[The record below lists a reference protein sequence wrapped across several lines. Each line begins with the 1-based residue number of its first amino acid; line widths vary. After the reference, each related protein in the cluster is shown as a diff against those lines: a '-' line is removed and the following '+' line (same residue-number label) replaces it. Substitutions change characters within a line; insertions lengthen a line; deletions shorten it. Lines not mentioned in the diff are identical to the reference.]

1 MAKKIKNESGLAGRF
16 FRKFGKTVGS
26 VLLVLAISF
35 VIFAC
40 IFTAYLRNYL
50 MPQVSFSLD
59 SFRLNQTSV
68 IYYQNKSTGEY
79 QALQNLYG
87 EENRIWASYKDIP
100 TNLIYATVAI
110 EDKRFFQHHGVDW
123 IRSMKASENL
133 FLGGGS
139 TYGASTL
146 TQQLVK
152 NLTNDKEVTVRRK
165 LVEIFRALEME
176 KQYSKEEIMEWYLNT
191 IYLGEQS
198 YGVRT
203 AAYTYFGKDVS
214 QLDLA
219 ECASLIAIT
228 NNPSIYD
235 PYISDK
241 TKAENKKRQVNILY
255 EMYQQGYISEGDY
268 ESAKA
273 EELVFRYA
281 DSSQETG
288 DDSDY
293 YSYFVDQVIRD
304 VVSDLADATGYD
316 TEVINRMIL
325 GGGYQI
331 YSTIDVDVQNAVEEV
346 YENLDNIPKTSSTYQ
361 QLQSGMVIIDN
372 DTGDI
377 AAIVGGVGKKEG
389 SLTFSRATQSLL
401 SPGSTIKP
409 LAVYAPALENGI
421 ITPATVYDDTPFSF
435 GTSAWPKNEDDI
447 YHGLINVLTAMKRS
461 TNTVAVKVL
470 DDVGLDN
477 AYDYAVEQMHL
488 DTLVDEYELNGV
500 SYTDKS
506 YWSLALGGMVRG
518 VTIRDLTAAYA
529 SIENGGTYRE
539 ARTYT
544 KVLDSDGNV
553 VLDNTQNS
561 DENMSEKT
569 AYYLTYMMEET
580 VKDGTGYE
588 AQVEGIDTAGK
599 TGTTSDDKDRW
610 FAGYTGYYTGVV
622 WCGYDQPQEVV
633 LEDENI
639 ENPASVLWNEVMTKI
654 HEGKENRAFER
665 PTTVVDVDVCQD
677 SGMLPGEWCAN
688 DARGDR
694 TVTVQLDSADVPTSY
709 CAVHVETE
717 LCTAGENLHV
727 ANEYCQQRGT
737 TAEYGMLNISR
748 QFPIGIAVADQQYCV
763 GVLERQSG
771 YTEARCTTTDPVNET
786 CTIHTTPVQ
795 SYTRTYS
802 NDDET
807 PTQTPEETTQTDG
820 DQPGEESPEES
831 DPIVSMPA
839 VQ

>member
-1 MAKKIKNESGLAGRF
+1 MAKKQKREPGMPGIF
-16 FRKFGKTVGS
+16 FRRFGKVLGTI
-26 VLLVLAISF
+26 LLVGAISL

-68 IYYQNKSTGEY
+68 IYYQDKSTGEY

-100 TNLIYATVAI
+100 TNLVYATVAI
-110 EDKRFFQHHGVDW
+110 EDKRFFQHSGVDW
-123 IRSMKASENL
+123 LRSMKASANL
-133 FLGGGS
+133 FLGGSS
-139 TYGASTL
+139 TYGASTV

-152 NLTNDKEVTVRRK
+152 NLTNDNEVTVRRK

-176 KQYSKEEIMEWYLNT
+176 KQYSKEDIMEWYLNT

-214 QLDLA
+214 ELDLA

-228 NNPSIYD
+228 NNPSIFD
-235 PYISDK
+235 PYISEK
-241 TKAENKKRQVNILY
+241 TKAKNKERQTDILY
-255 EMYQQGYISEGDY
+255 EMWQQGYITENEY
-268 ESAKA
+268 QNAKN
-273 EELVFRYA
+273 EELQFQYA
-281 DSSQETG
+281 DSSSETG
-288 DDSDY
+288 DNSDY

-304 VVSDLADATGYD
+304 VVNDLANATGYD

-331 YSTIDVDVQNAVEEV
+331 YSTIDVDVQNAAEEV
-346 YENLDNIPKTSSTYQ
+346 YEDLDNIPKTDSTYQ
-361 QLQSGMVIIDN
+361 QLQSGIVIIDN
-372 DTGDI
+372 ETGDI
-377 AAIVGGVGKKEG
+377 AAIVGGVGQKEG
-389 SLTFSRATQSLL
+389 SLTLSRATQSLL

-409 LAVYAPALENGI
+409 LAVYAPALEMGL
-421 ITPATVYDDTPFSF
+421 ITPATVYDDTPFTF
-435 GTSAWPKNEDDI
+435 GSSPWPKNEDDT
-447 YHGLINVLTAMKRS
+447 YHGLTNILTAMKRS

-470 DDVGLDN
+470 DDVGLDY
-477 AYDYAVEQMHL
+477 AYHYAVNDMHL

-500 SYTDKS
+500 NYTDKS

-529 SIENGGTYRE
+529 SIENKGTYRE

-553 VLDNTQNS
+553 VLDNTQSSN
-561 DENMSEKT
+561 ENMSEKT

-580 VKDGTGYE
+580 VKDGTGQE
-588 AQVEGIDTAGK
+588 AQVPGIDTAGK

-633 LEDENI
+633 LEDDSI
-639 ENPASVLWNEVMTKI
+639 ENPASVLFNKVMTKV
-654 HEGKENRAFER
+654 HEGKQNKAFEK
-665 PTTVVDVDVCQD
+665 PTSVIDVEVCQD
-677 SGMLPGEWCAN
+677 SGNLVNDWCTK
-688 DARGDR
+688 DIRGDR
-694 TVTVQLDSADVPTSY
+694 TVTIQLDGSDVPTSY
-709 CAVHVETE
+709 CSTHVETDI
-717 LCTAGENLHV
+717 CTAGDTLHV
-727 ANEYCQQRGT
+727 ANDSCKSRGT
-737 TAEYGMLNISR
+737 VTQYGLLNLSR
-748 QFPIGIAVADQQYCV
+748 QFPIAGIVVADQQYCV
-763 GVLERQSG
+763 GTLVKRSG
-771 YTEARCTTTDPVNET
+771 YSEARCDTMDPVNAV
-786 CTIHTTPVQ
+786 CTIHGTQRTNVTTR
-795 SYTRTYS
+795 YD
-802 NDDET
+802 NDDDNTGGTEQD
-807 PTQTPEETTQTDG
+807 P
-820 DQPGEESPEES
+820 SES
-831 DPIVSMPA
+831 DPVVSMPA

>member
-1 MAKKIKNESGLAGRF
+1 MAKKQKKQPGVMGRF
-16 FRKFGKTVGS
+16 FRRFGKVLGS
-26 VLLVLAISF
+26 VLLVLAISL

-68 IYYQNKSTGEY
+68 IYYQDKSTGEY

-100 TNLIYATVAI
+100 TNLVYATVAI
-110 EDKRFFQHHGVDW
+110 EDKRFFQHNGVDW
-123 IRSMKASENL
+123 LRSMKASANL

-139 TYGASTL
+139 AYGASTV

-191 IYLGEQS
+191 IYLGEQA

-235 PYISDK
+235 PYISEK
-241 TKAENKKRQVNILY
+241 TKANNKERQTNILY
-255 EMYQQGYISEGDY
+255 EMCQQGYISESDY
-268 ESAKA
+268 QNAKA
-273 EELVFRYA
+273 EELNFQYA
-281 DSSQETG
+281 DSSTETG
-288 DDSDY
+288 DNSDY

-304 VVSDLADATGYD
+304 VVDDLASVTGYD

-331 YSTIDVDVQNAVEEV
+331 YSTIDVDVQNAAEEV
-346 YENLDNIPKTSSTYQ
+346 YENLDNIPKTDSTYQ
-361 QLQSGMVIIDN
+361 QLQSGIVIIDN
-372 DTGDI
+372 ETGDI
-377 AAIVGGVGKKEG
+377 AAIVGGVGQKEG
-389 SLTFSRATQSLL
+389 SLTLSRATQSLL

-409 LAVYAPALENGI
+409 LAVYAPALELGL
-421 ITPATVYDDTPFSF
+421 ITPATVYDDTPFTF
-435 GTSAWPKNEDDI
+435 GSTPWPKNEDET
-447 YHGLINVLTAMKRS
+447 YHGLTNILDAMKRS

-470 DDVGLDN
+470 DDVGLDY
-477 AYDYAVEQMHL
+477 AYQYAVDEMHL
-488 DTLVDEYELNGV
+488 NSLVDEYELNGV

-518 VTIRDLTAAYA
+518 VTIRDMAAAYA
-529 SIENGGTYRE
+529 SIENKGVYRK

-553 VLDNTQNS
+553 VLDNTQSSN
-561 DENMSEKT
+561 ENMSEKT

-580 VKDGTGYE
+580 VKDGTGQE
-588 AQVEGIDTAGK
+588 AQVPGIDTAGK

-633 LEDENI
+633 LEDDSI
-639 ENPASVLWNEVMTKI
+639 ENPASVLFNEVMTKV
-654 HEGKENRAFER
+654 HEGKENKAFEK
-665 PTTVVDVDVCQD
+665 PSSVVEVQVCQD
-677 SGMLPGEWCAN
+677 SGRLPNEWCTK
-688 DARGDR
+688 DVRGDR
-694 TVTVQLDSADVPTSY
+694 TISVMLDSSDAPTAY
-709 CAVHVETE
+709 CDTHVETD
-717 LCTAGENLHV
+717 LCTAGETLHV
-727 ANEYCQQRGT
+727 AGDYCAARGT
-737 TAEYGMLNISR
+737 VEQYGMLNISR
-748 QFPIGIAVADQQYCV
+748 QFPIAGIVVADQQYCI
-763 GVLERQSG
+763 GTLTKRSG
-771 YTEARCTTTDPVNET
+771 YSEARCDTMDPVNKT
-786 CTIHTTPVQ
+786 CTIHTSNRTTTTTTGTTGAVTVTPTPSEDGTETTPV
-795 SYTRTYS
+795 
-802 NDDET
+802 
-807 PTQTPEETTQTDG
+807 
-820 DQPGEESPEES
+820 ES
-831 DPIVSMPA
+831 DPVVSMPA

>member
-1 MAKKIKNESGLAGRF
+1 MAKKQKREPGMPGRF
-16 FRKFGKTVGS
+16 FRRFGKVLGTI
-26 VLLVLAISF
+26 LLVGAISL

-68 IYYQNKSTGEY
+68 IYYQDKSTGEY

-100 TNLIYATVAI
+100 TNLVYATVAI
-110 EDKRFFQHHGVDW
+110 EDKRFFQHSGVDW
-123 IRSMKASENL
+123 LRSMKASANL
-133 FLGGGS
+133 FLGGSS
-139 TYGASTL
+139 TYGASTV

-152 NLTNDKEVTVRRK
+152 NLTNDNEVTVRRK

-176 KQYSKEEIMEWYLNT
+176 KQYSKEDIVEWYLNT

-214 QLDLA
+214 ELDLA

-228 NNPSIYD
+228 NNPSIFD
-235 PYISDK
+235 PYISEK
-241 TKAENKKRQVNILY
+241 TKAKNKERQTDILY
-255 EMYQQGYISEGDY
+255 EMWQQGYITENEY
-268 ESAKA
+268 QNAKN
-273 EELVFRYA
+273 EELQFQYA
-281 DSSQETG
+281 DSSSETG
-288 DDSDY
+288 DNSDY

-304 VVSDLADATGYD
+304 VVNDLANATGYD

-331 YSTIDVDVQNAVEEV
+331 YSTIDVDVQNAAEEV
-346 YENLDNIPKTSSTYQ
+346 YEDLDNIPKTDSTYQ
-361 QLQSGMVIIDN
+361 QLQSGIVIIDN
-372 DTGDI
+372 ETGDI
-377 AAIVGGVGKKEG
+377 AAIVGGVGQKEG
-389 SLTFSRATQSLL
+389 SLTLSRATQSLL

-409 LAVYAPALENGI
+409 LAVYAPALEMGL
-421 ITPATVYDDTPFSF
+421 ITPATVYDDTPFTF
-435 GTSAWPKNEDDI
+435 GSSPWPKNEDDT
-447 YHGLINVLTAMKRS
+447 YHGLTNILTAMKRS

-470 DDVGLDN
+470 DDVGLDY
-477 AYDYAVEQMHL
+477 AYHYAVNDMHL

-500 SYTDKS
+500 NYTDKS

-529 SIENGGTYRE
+529 SIENKGTYRE

-553 VLDNTQNS
+553 VLDNTQSSN
-561 DENMSEKT
+561 ENMSEKT

-580 VKDGTGYE
+580 VKDGTGQE
-588 AQVEGIDTAGK
+588 AQVPGIDTAGK

-633 LEDENI
+633 LEDDSI
-639 ENPASVLWNEVMTKI
+639 ENPASVLFNKVMTKV
-654 HEGKENRAFER
+654 HEGKQNKAFEK
-665 PTTVVDVDVCQD
+665 PTSVIDVEVCQD
-677 SGMLPGEWCAN
+677 SGNLVNDWCTK
-688 DARGDR
+688 DIRGDR
-694 TVTVQLDSADVPTSY
+694 TVTIQLDGSDVPTSY
-709 CAVHVETE
+709 CSTHVETDI
-717 LCTAGENLHV
+717 CTAGDTLHV
-727 ANEYCQQRGT
+727 ANDSCKSRGT
-737 TAEYGMLNISR
+737 VTQYGLLNLSR
-748 QFPIGIAVADQQYCV
+748 QFPIAGIVVADQQYCV
-763 GVLERQSG
+763 GTLVKRSG
-771 YTEARCTTTDPVNET
+771 YSEARCDTMDPVNAV
-786 CTIHTTPVQ
+786 CTIHGTQRTTVT
-795 SYTRTYS
+795 TRYD
-802 NDDET
+802 NDDDNTGGTEQD
-807 PTQTPEETTQTDG
+807 P
-820 DQPGEESPEES
+820 SES
-831 DPIVSMPA
+831 DPVVSMPA

>member
-1 MAKKIKNESGLAGRF
+1 MAKKQKREPGMPGRF
-16 FRKFGKTVGS
+16 FRRFGKVLGTI
-26 VLLVLAISF
+26 LLVGAISL

-68 IYYQNKSTGEY
+68 IYYQDKSTGEY

-100 TNLIYATVAI
+100 TNLVYATVAI
-110 EDKRFFQHHGVDW
+110 EDKRFFQHSGVDW
-123 IRSMKASENL
+123 LRSMKASANL
-133 FLGGGS
+133 FLGGSS
-139 TYGASTL
+139 TYGASTV

-152 NLTNDKEVTVRRK
+152 NLTNDNEVTVRRK

-176 KQYSKEEIMEWYLNT
+176 KQYSKEDIMEWYLNT

-214 QLDLA
+214 ELDLA

-228 NNPSIYD
+228 NNPSIFD
-235 PYISDK
+235 PYISEK
-241 TKAENKKRQVNILY
+241 TKAKNKERQTDILY
-255 EMYQQGYISEGDY
+255 EMWQQGYITENEY
-268 ESAKA
+268 QNAKN
-273 EELVFRYA
+273 EELQFQYA
-281 DSSQETG
+281 DSSSETG
-288 DDSDY
+288 DNSDY

-304 VVSDLADATGYD
+304 VVNDLASATGYD

-331 YSTIDVDVQNAVEEV
+331 YSTIDVDVQNAAEEV
-346 YENLDNIPKTSSTYQ
+346 YEDLDNIPKTDSTYQ
-361 QLQSGMVIIDN
+361 QLQSGIVIIDN
-372 DTGDI
+372 ETGDI
-377 AAIVGGVGKKEG
+377 AAIVGGVGQKEG
-389 SLTFSRATQSLL
+389 SLTLSRATQSLL

-409 LAVYAPALENGI
+409 LAVYAPALEMGL
-421 ITPATVYDDTPFSF
+421 ITPATVYDDTPFTF
-435 GTSAWPKNEDDI
+435 GSSPWPKNEDDT
-447 YHGLINVLTAMKRS
+447 YHGLTNILTAMKRS

-470 DDVGLDN
+470 DDVGLDY
-477 AYDYAVEQMHL
+477 AYHYAVNDMHL

-500 SYTDKS
+500 NYTDKS

-529 SIENGGTYRE
+529 SIENKGTYRE

-553 VLDNTQNS
+553 VLDNTQSSN
-561 DENMSEKT
+561 ENMSEKT

-580 VKDGTGYE
+580 VKDGTGQE
-588 AQVEGIDTAGK
+588 AQVPGIDTAGK

-633 LEDENI
+633 LEDDSI
-639 ENPASVLWNEVMTKI
+639 ENPASVLFNKVMTKV
-654 HEGKENRAFER
+654 HEGKQNKAFEK
-665 PTTVVDVDVCQD
+665 PTSVIDVEVCQD
-677 SGMLPGEWCAN
+677 SGNLVNDWCTK
-688 DARGDR
+688 DIRGDR
-694 TVTVQLDSADVPTSY
+694 TVTIQLDGSDVPTSY
-709 CAVHVETE
+709 CSTHVETDI
-717 LCTAGENLHV
+717 CTAGDTLHV
-727 ANEYCQQRGT
+727 ANDSCKSRGT
-737 TAEYGMLNISR
+737 VTQYGLLNLSR
-748 QFPIGIAVADQQYCV
+748 QFPIAGIVVADQQYCV
-763 GVLERQSG
+763 GTLVKRSG
-771 YTEARCTTTDPVNET
+771 YSEARCDTMDPVNAV
-786 CTIHTTPVQ
+786 CTIHGTQRTNVTTR
-795 SYTRTYS
+795 YD
-802 NDDET
+802 NDDDNTGGTEQD
-807 PTQTPEETTQTDG
+807 P
-820 DQPGEESPEES
+820 SES
-831 DPIVSMPA
+831 DPVVSMPA

>member
-1 MAKKIKNESGLAGRF
+1 MAKKQKREPGMPGRF
-16 FRKFGKTVGS
+16 FRRFGKVLGTI
-26 VLLVLAISF
+26 LLVGAISL

-68 IYYQNKSTGEY
+68 IYYQDKSTGEY

-100 TNLIYATVAI
+100 TNLVYATVAI
-110 EDKRFFQHHGVDW
+110 EDKRFFQHSGVDW
-123 IRSMKASENL
+123 LRSMKASANL
-133 FLGGGS
+133 FLGGSS
-139 TYGASTL
+139 TYGASTV

-152 NLTNDKEVTVRRK
+152 NLTNDNEVTVRRK

-176 KQYSKEEIMEWYLNT
+176 KQYSKEDIMEWYLNT

-214 QLDLA
+214 ELDLA

-228 NNPSIYD
+228 NNPSIFD
-235 PYISDK
+235 PYISEK
-241 TKAENKKRQVNILY
+241 TKAKNKERQTDILY
-255 EMYQQGYISEGDY
+255 EMWQQGYITENEY
-268 ESAKA
+268 QNAKN
-273 EELVFRYA
+273 EELQFQYA
-281 DSSQETG
+281 DSSSETG
-288 DDSDY
+288 DNSDY

-304 VVSDLADATGYD
+304 VVNDLASATGYD

-331 YSTIDVDVQNAVEEV
+331 YSTIDVDVQNAAEEV
-346 YENLDNIPKTSSTYQ
+346 YEDLDNIPKTDSTYQ
-361 QLQSGMVIIDN
+361 QLQSGIVIIDN
-372 DTGDI
+372 ETGDI
-377 AAIVGGVGKKEG
+377 AAIVGGVGQKEG
-389 SLTFSRATQSLL
+389 SLTLSRATQSLL

-409 LAVYAPALENGI
+409 LAVYAPALEMGL
-421 ITPATVYDDTPFSF
+421 ITPATVYDDTPFTF
-435 GTSAWPKNEDDI
+435 GSSPWPKNEDDT
-447 YHGLINVLTAMKRS
+447 YHGLTNILTAMKRS

-470 DDVGLDN
+470 DDVGLDY
-477 AYDYAVEQMHL
+477 AYHYAVNDMHL

-500 SYTDKS
+500 NYTDKS

-529 SIENGGTYRE
+529 SIENKGTYRE

-553 VLDNTQNS
+553 VLDNTQSSN
-561 DENMSEKT
+561 ENMSEKT

-580 VKDGTGYE
+580 VKDGTGQE
-588 AQVEGIDTAGK
+588 AQVPGIDTAGK

-633 LEDENI
+633 LEDDSI
-639 ENPASVLWNEVMTKI
+639 ENPASVLFNKVMTKV
-654 HEGKENRAFER
+654 HEGKQNKAFEK
-665 PTTVVDVDVCQD
+665 PTSVIDVEVCQD
-677 SGMLPGEWCAN
+677 SGNLVNDWCTK
-688 DARGDR
+688 DIRGDR
-694 TVTVQLDSADVPTSY
+694 TVTIQLDGSDVPTSY
-709 CAVHVETE
+709 CSTHVETDI
-717 LCTAGENLHV
+717 CTAGDTLHV
-727 ANEYCQQRGT
+727 ANDSCKSRGT
-737 TAEYGMLNISR
+737 VTQYGLLNLSR
-748 QFPIGIAVADQQYCV
+748 QFPIAGIVVADQQYCV
-763 GVLERQSG
+763 GTLVKRSG
-771 YTEARCTTTDPVNET
+771 YSEARCDTMDPVNAV
-786 CTIHTTPVQ
+786 CTIHGTHRTTVT
-795 SYTRTYS
+795 TRYD
-802 NDDET
+802 NDDDNTGGTEQD
-807 PTQTPEETTQTDG
+807 P
-820 DQPGEESPEES
+820 SES
-831 DPIVSMPA
+831 DPVVSMPA

>member
-1 MAKKIKNESGLAGRF
+1 MAKKQKREPGMPGRF
-16 FRKFGKTVGS
+16 FRRFGKVLGTI
-26 VLLVLAISF
+26 LLVGAISL

-68 IYYQNKSTGEY
+68 IYYQDKSTGEY

-100 TNLIYATVAI
+100 TNLVYATVAI
-110 EDKRFFQHHGVDW
+110 EDKRFFQHSGVDW
-123 IRSMKASENL
+123 LRSMKASANL
-133 FLGGGS
+133 FLGGNS
-139 TYGASTL
+139 TYGASTV

-152 NLTNDKEVTVRRK
+152 NLTNDNEVTVRRK

-176 KQYSKEEIMEWYLNT
+176 KQYSKEDIMEWYLNT

-214 QLDLA
+214 ELDLA

-228 NNPSIYD
+228 NNPSIFD
-235 PYISDK
+235 PYISEK
-241 TKAENKKRQVNILY
+241 TKAKNKERQTDILY
-255 EMYQQGYISEGDY
+255 EMWQQGYITENEY
-268 ESAKA
+268 QNAKN
-273 EELVFRYA
+273 EELQFQYA
-281 DSSQETG
+281 DSSSETG
-288 DDSDY
+288 DNSDY

-304 VVSDLADATGYD
+304 VVNDLANATGYD

-331 YSTIDVDVQNAVEEV
+331 YSTIDVDVQNAAEEV
-346 YENLDNIPKTSSTYQ
+346 YEDLDNIPKTDSTYQ
-361 QLQSGMVIIDN
+361 QLQSGIVIIDN
-372 DTGDI
+372 ETGDI
-377 AAIVGGVGKKEG
+377 AAIVGGVGQKEG
-389 SLTFSRATQSLL
+389 SLTLSRATQSLL

-409 LAVYAPALENGI
+409 LAVYAPALEMGL
-421 ITPATVYDDTPFSF
+421 ITPATVYDDTPFTF
-435 GTSAWPKNEDDI
+435 GSSPWPKNEDDT
-447 YHGLINVLTAMKRS
+447 YHGLTNILTAMKRS

-470 DDVGLDN
+470 DDVGLDY
-477 AYDYAVEQMHL
+477 AYHYAVNDMHL
-488 DTLVDEYELNGV
+488 DTLVDQYELNGV
-500 SYTDKS
+500 NYTDKS

-529 SIENGGTYRE
+529 SIENKGTYRE

-553 VLDNTQNS
+553 VLDNTQSSN
-561 DENMSEKT
+561 ENMSEKT

-580 VKDGTGYE
+580 VKDGTGQE
-588 AQVEGIDTAGK
+588 AQVPGIDTAGK

-633 LEDENI
+633 LEDDSI
-639 ENPASVLWNEVMTKI
+639 ENPASVLFNKVMTKV
-654 HEGKENRAFER
+654 HEGKQNKAFEK
-665 PTTVVDVDVCQD
+665 PTSVIDVEVCQD
-677 SGMLPGEWCAN
+677 SGNLVNDWCTK
-688 DARGDR
+688 DIRGDR
-694 TVTVQLDSADVPTSY
+694 TVTIQLDGSDVPTSY
-709 CAVHVETE
+709 CSTHVETDI
-717 LCTAGENLHV
+717 CTAGDTLHV
-727 ANEYCQQRGT
+727 ANDSCRSRGT
-737 TAEYGMLNISR
+737 VTQYGLLNLSR
-748 QFPIGIAVADQQYCV
+748 QFPIAGIVVADQQYCV
-763 GVLERQSG
+763 GTLVKRSG
-771 YTEARCTTTDPVNET
+771 YSEARCDTMDPVNAV
-786 CTIHTTPVQ
+786 CTIHGTQRTTVT
-795 SYTRTYS
+795 TRYD
-802 NDDET
+802 NDDDNTGGTEQD
-807 PTQTPEETTQTDG
+807 P
-820 DQPGEESPEES
+820 SES
-831 DPIVSMPA
+831 DPVVSMPA